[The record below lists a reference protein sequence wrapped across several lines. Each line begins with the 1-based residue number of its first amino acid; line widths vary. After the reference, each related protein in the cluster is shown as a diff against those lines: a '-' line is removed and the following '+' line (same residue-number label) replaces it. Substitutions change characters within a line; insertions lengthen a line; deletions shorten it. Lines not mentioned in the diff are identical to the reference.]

1 MAQPFLS
8 IYCNSAHRRRRC
20 GVGYRGCCRGENHLR
35 MSAPPVRCRLLAL
48 EYKPRSS
55 SPARPPRRHDFARH
69 RTDCQP
75 PNSGHTCLLWGSLW
89 LSKQPHK
96 LFNTIKI
103 VRIIF
108 THHLLCGISRAVAV
122 RYPCSRVVQRICEL
136 ELPLCFA
143 FPLRGN
149 SHLHHRRFRRR
160 AAPSAPLVPYDAIR
174 RIRVGWRSCTVTK
187 PFANRSAVC
196 PVLLRP
202 ELHLRRFHRR
212 RCRHIR
218 GALQFREFFASD
230 VGSRFAHATAFNATY
245 QQTPELPENHP
256 TIVGSVWEQEILFS
270 VDGHPFL
277 HSRRCGAMSCG

>member
-1 MAQPFLS
+1 M
-8 IYCNSAHRRRRC
+8 
-20 GVGYRGCCRGENHLR
+20 
-35 MSAPPVRCRLLAL
+35 
-48 EYKPRSS
+48 
-55 SPARPPRRHDFARH
+55 
-69 RTDCQP
+69 
-75 PNSGHTCLLWGSLW
+75 
-89 LSKQPHK
+89 
-96 LFNTIKI
+96 TIKD
-103 VRIIF
+103 RIIF
-108 THHLLCGISRAVAV
+108 CTHNLRLWFSRAVAV
-122 RYPCSRVVQRICEL
+122 RYSCSRVVQRICVL
-136 ELPLCFA
+136 ELPLYFA

-160 AAPSAPLVPYDAIR
+160 AASSAPLVPYDAIR

-202 ELHLRRFHRR
+202 EMARHLRRFHRR

-277 HSRRCGAMSCG
+277 HRRRCGAMSCV